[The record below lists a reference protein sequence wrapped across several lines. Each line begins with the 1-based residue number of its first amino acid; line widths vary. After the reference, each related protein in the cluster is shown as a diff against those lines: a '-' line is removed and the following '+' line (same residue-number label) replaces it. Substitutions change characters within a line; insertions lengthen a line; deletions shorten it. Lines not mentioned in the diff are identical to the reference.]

1 VLSLLNAQQTYF
13 IAVVARVVTEANR
26 TLPRSSWRPS
36 TPGLS
41 NLHLPLNQPS
51 INKFGA
57 T

>member
-1 VLSLLNAQQTYF
+1 MLSLLNAQQTYL

-26 TLPRSSWRPS
+26 TLPRSSWHS
-36 TPGLS
+36 ATPGLS
-41 NLHLPLNQPS
+41 NLHRPLNQPS